1 MMIQNK
7 CCLRR
12 SLRKSYERILPW
24 PDSPLISLIQIMNFN
39 WNTDSGIWSCSL
51 SRPDDSSH
59 EKLIY
64 ITGANALK
72 VTLDI
77 RKIVGAG
84 SAQPANQVETFVI
97 LIFNYFPRIINSLLV
112 SQTALLLLSATD
124 GAARIFLLP
133 PGTWCLSVIRTH
145 VELHQTGT
153 FEGRSI
159 DWATARPWFCLT
171 GVSLEK

>member
-7 CCLRR
+7 CSLRR

-39 WNTDSGIWSCSL
+39 WNTVSGIWSRGL
-51 SRPDDSSH
+51 PRRDDSRH

-64 ITGANALK
+64 TTGANALK

-77 RKIVGAG
+77 RKIDGAG
-84 SAQPANQVETFVI
+84 SAQPVNQVETFVI
-97 LIFNYFPRIINSLLV
+97 LIFNYFPRIISSLLV

-133 PGTWCLSVIRTH
+133 PGASAW
-145 VELHQTGT
+145 
-153 FEGRSI
+153 FEPTESCTR
-159 DWATARPWFCLT
+159 
-171 GVSLEK
+171 LEPLKDAL

>member
-7 CCLRR
+7 CSLRR

-77 RKIVGAG
+77 RKIDGAG
-84 SAQPANQVETFVI
+84 SAQPVNQPVNQVETFVI
-97 LIFNYFPRIINSLLV
+97 LILIIFREL
-112 SQTALLLLSATD
+112 
-124 GAARIFLLP
+124 FL
-133 PGTWCLSVIRTH
+133 H
-145 VELHQTGT
+145 Y
-153 FEGRSI
+153 
-159 DWATARPWFCLT
+159 
-171 GVSLEK
+171 